1 MRLAWITDARLVL
14 RSRLALATLLALAL
28 VAAVAVAAGLAA
40 VDAQR
45 EAIARASA
53 AQQAEFA
60 GVAAQYD
67 GRGDAAGD
75 IGSLGYYGFHA
86 TSAPPSALA
95 FVALG
100 QRDVQPALLR
110 VRLLGLQQQ
119 LYESD
124 AANPELALP
133 GGFDLMVVVVYLMP
147 LVAIALVHDLASGER
162 EAGRLGLLLATAARP
177 AAVFRRRLLVR
188 LGLVLAALLLP
199 FAVGAGVAGAPPGPT
214 LQVAVVI
221 TLYAA
226 FWFGIAALVAAR
238 MRGSAASALA
248 LLALWVALTLLLPT
262 AAHALIQRGVPAAQG
277 VELMLAQRQ
286 QVHAGWDL
294 PKEDTFERFFRTH
307 PEWRGTAPVEGR
319 FHWKWYYAMHQ
330 VGDESVAADVAA
342 WRAALRRRQAW
353 AERAGWLM
361 PGVAAQVAVQRLA
374 DTDLEAQLAYLDA
387 VGDFHA
393 ALRRHAYPFLFE
405 ERAFGPADVA
415 SMPRYVPPATPAR
428 THPQALAALGLL
440 ALLALAAGWRRLRR
454 IG

>member
-1 MRLAWITDARLVL
+1 MHATWGTELRLVL

-28 VAAVAVAAGLAA
+28 VAAVAVASGLAA

-45 EAIARASA
+45 AAIARATA

-60 GVAAQYD
+60 DVAAQYD
-67 GRGDAAGD
+67 GRAGTPGDV
-75 IGSLGYYGFHA
+75 GSLGYYGFHA
-86 TSAPPSALA
+86 TSAPPSPLA

-162 EAGRLGLLLATAARP
+162 ESGRLGLLLATAARP
-177 AAVFRRRLLVR
+177 AGLFRRRLVLR
-188 LGLVLAALLLP
+188 CALVLATLLLP
-199 FAVGAGVAGAPPGPT
+199 FGVGAAWSAAPAWPA
-214 LQVAVVI
+214 LQVAGVI
-221 TLYAA
+221 ALYAA
-226 FWFGIAALVAAR
+226 FWFGAAALVAAR
-238 MRGSAASALA
+238 VRGSAGSALA

-262 AAHALIQRGVPAAQG
+262 AAHGLIQRGVPGAQG

-294 PKEDTFERFFRTH
+294 PKEATFQRFFASH
-307 PEWRGTAPVEGR
+307 PEWRDTAPVTGR

-330 VGDESVAADVAA
+330 VGDESVAEDVAA
-342 WRAALRRRQAW
+342 WRAALRTRQAW
-353 AERAGWLM
+353 AERAGWVL
-361 PGVAAQVAVQRLA
+361 PGVSAQVAVQRLA

-415 SMPRYVPPATPAR
+415 SMPRYAPPATPAR
-428 THPQALAALGLL
+428 THPQALAALALL